1 MKVIDVF
8 KQYIS
13 AQCVFNGI
21 ERKAAVVTLTAASDS
36 GMITYEVGVSFFP
49 HRNESDYA
57 VSYDAYA
64 SRVIL
69 SEKGRRSK
77 KRDAAMLGMLRETAD
92 GCAAELGG
100 TIFWDKPLREAQMG

>member
-13 AQCVFNGI
+13 AQCVFNGV
-21 ERKAAVVTLTAASDS
+21 ERKAAVVTLTATSDS

-49 HRNESDYA
+49 HRDEEDFGI
-57 VSYDAYA
+57 SYDAYA
-64 SRVIL
+64 SKVIF
-69 SEKGRRSK
+69 SDKGRRSK
-77 KRDAAMLGMLRETAD
+77 KRDAAMLELMRETAD
-92 GCAAELGG
+92 ACAAELDG